1 MQRTTHTL
9 VVNNKVIRANPKKVS
24 EKSKWKSENST
35 DQLNRE
41 SVVGKKNKVNNKE
54 VVSGKSKV
62 RSNDDVSFNG
72 SSNVRTVVSEISQS
86 VSSTYDS
93 SSKVEKKDRTGKSVQ

>member
-1 MQRTTHTL
+1 M
-9 VVNNKVIRANPKKVS
+9 S
-24 EKSKWKSENST
+24 EKSKWKSKNST